1 MGGLASC
8 NHDCENIPS
17 AISFTLALS
26 GQTVSPEVN
35 KVSSS
40 THSADLWKKEEG
52 NIKQPQLQERF
63 QANTR
68 GTNQCVCIV
77 EKLIFFKL
85 STGFSLS
92 AGNWLQKPTR
102 FEPRTFWEK
111 GKARPNASL
120 KLTTELDF

>member
-1 MGGLASC
+1 MGGLAGC

-52 NIKQPQLQERF
+52 NIKT
-63 QANTR
+63 AT
-68 GTNQCVCIV
+68 T
-77 EKLIFFKL
+77 
-85 STGFSLS
+85 
-92 AGNWLQKPTR
+92 
-102 FEPRTFWEK
+102 PRTFSGEHQRDK
-111 GKARPNASL
+111 SMCLYYGEAHI
-120 KLTTELDF
+120 F

>member
-52 NIKQPQLQERF
+52 NVKTAI
-63 QANTR
+63 T
-68 GTNQCVCIV
+68 
-77 EKLIFFKL
+77 
-85 STGFSLS
+85 
-92 AGNWLQKPTR
+92 
-102 FEPRTFWEK
+102 PRTFSGEHQRDK
-111 GKARPNASL
+111 SMRLYYGEAHI
-120 KLTTELDF
+120 F

>member
-1 MGGLASC
+1 MVGLASC

-52 NIKQPQLQERF
+52 NMKTATTPRTFSGEHQRDKSI
-63 QANTR
+63 
-68 GTNQCVCIV
+68 CIM

-92 AGNWLQKPTR
+92 AGNWLKNQLDLSHVLFGKR
-102 FEPRTFWEK
+102 
-111 GKARPNASL
+111 GKARPNA
-120 KLTTELDF
+120 K

>member
-8 NHDCENIPS
+8 NHYCENIPS

-52 NIKQPQLQERF
+52 NMKT
-63 QANTR
+63 AT
-68 GTNQCVCIV
+68 T
-77 EKLIFFKL
+77 
-85 STGFSLS
+85 
-92 AGNWLQKPTR
+92 
-102 FEPRTFWEK
+102 PRTFSGEQQRDK
-111 GKARPNASL
+111 SMCLYYGEAYI
-120 KLTTELDF
+120 F